1 MKHGSE
7 TKRLARRAA
16 RTLLALALLCALL
29 VPVLAAPAAADHYR
43 KTVPTPTPAPEE
55 DYGSYTDEELIELA
69 LEAEKNCRNYST
81 VSTTKAALELPYPE
95 EHLEKSLRMEV
106 KFTKNGAIYIMP
118 QPEAGHGAL
127 DTIKAGTKVTVIAE
141 YKGFY
146 FFVDDSGRMGW
157 NSKDYFTAASSSAKT
172 SGGSNSG
179 RVSVGGAATAPGDGY
194 GSYTDEELWAAA
206 EEAAKNSR
214 NYSTV
219 STGKAEL
226 ELPYADERLDISQ
239 RMTVGKTRNGALLIL
254 PRPATGYGNL
264 GAINSGT
271 EVTVIAECKGYYFF
285 VADDGR
291 MGWTGKDNLTK

>member
-1 MKHGSE
+1 MKHVSDP
-7 TKRLARRAA
+7 KRIVRRGA

-29 VPVLAAPAAADHYR
+29 IPALPAPAAADWYR
-43 KTVPTPTPAPEE
+43 TTVPAVTQAPEE

-81 VSTTKAALELPYPE
+81 VSNTKAALALPYPE
-95 EHLEKSLRMEV
+95 EHLDKSLRMEV

-118 QPEAGHGAL
+118 QPQAGHGAL

-157 NSKDYFTAASSSAKT
+157 NSKDYFTAASASSKT

-179 RVSVGGAATAPGDGY
+179 RTTVGGANTAPGDGY
-194 GSYTDEELWAAA
+194 GSYTDEELWATA
-206 EEAAKNSR
+206 EEAANNSR

-219 STGKAEL
+219 STGKVSL
-226 ELPYADERLDISQ
+226 ELPYADERLDVSQ
-239 RMTVGKTRNGALLIL
+239 RMTIGKTKNGALLIL
-254 PRPATGYGNL
+254 PKPGTGYGNL

-271 EVTVIAECKGYYFF
+271 GVTVIALCKGYYFF